1 MKSGSLVFEMKVFMD
16 IEGRVFEDMEPE
28 VAGVSFSTEL
38 KVVIANEF
46 VVNLNLDDVL
56 FSLTHANIIFNCG
69 I

>member
-1 MKSGSLVFEMKVFMD
+1 MD